1 MTRLFGLL
9 NINKPRGVT
18 SRDVV
23 NHVQAIVRPERVG
36 HAGTLDPLATGVL
49 VVCLGAATR
58 LVEHVQRQRKQYRAA
73 FLLGRT
79 SDTEDVTGN
88 VAALTSPPVPARE
101 EIAAVLPRFVGTIE
115 QVPPAFSAL
124 KLAGRRAY
132 DVARA
137 GGTVELAPRRVEVHD
152 IALRDYQYPSLCLD
166 IVCGSGTYVR
176 SLGRDIARALGT
188 EAVMAELQR
197 TAIGAFCVADACELA
212 DLRGDSLEAHL
223 LPAARAVADLP
234 AIVLDSGELREL
246 SFGRPVRDRWQVA
259 GAELAALDAGGGL
272 AAILAPGQP
281 GWLRPLRTL
290 VCTPGPP

>member
-1 MTRLFGLL
+1 MTGLFGLL

-58 LVEHVQRQRKQYRAA
+58 LVEYVQRQRKQYRAA

-197 TAIGAFCVADACELA
+197 TAIGAFCVDDACELA